1 MNCRNG
7 CVADTA
13 RYKKNWRIS
22 FDGGFSYFIKYNT
35 AQSERDTVHQTS
47 ANTLTPT
54 NYFLV
59 LSTQLTVSLAAVLDL
74 RHCEI
79 KRDLPYSVFWST
91 IDDLEKKKTIWSQY
105 VRGHYFKCHFIEQC
119 DICCIHLLHFIMK
132 SKISMFIFIQC
143 CLLYYFFI
151 CSLILTFLC

>member
-1 MNCRNG
+1 MKNFVWRWFFVFYKIQYRTIG
-7 CVADTA
+7 A
-13 RYKKNWRIS
+13 RYSTPNKRKYTHTNELFLGIVNAIDSFISCSARFETLWNKTWSALFCFLIDNRWFGKRRKK
-22 FDGGFSYFIKYNT
+22 
-35 AQSERDTVHQTS
+35 Q
-47 ANTLTPT
+47 
-54 NYFLV
+54 
-59 LSTQLTVSLAAVLDL
+59 
-74 RHCEI
+74 
-79 KRDLPYSVFWST
+79 
-91 IDDLEKKKTIWSQY
+91 WSQY